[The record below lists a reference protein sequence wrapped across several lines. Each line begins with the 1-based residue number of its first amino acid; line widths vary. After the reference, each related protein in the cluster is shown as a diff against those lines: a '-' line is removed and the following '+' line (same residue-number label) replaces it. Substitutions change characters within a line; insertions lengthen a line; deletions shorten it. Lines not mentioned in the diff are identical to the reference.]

1 MILLVLMLALPSQ
14 TPPNDG
20 IAYAPIR
27 EGSGPLDTAREARVM
42 ALGKKLRCAVCQGE
56 SIVDSPAS
64 MARAQLDKVR
74 ELVAEG
80 KSDDDILNFFSS
92 RYGEFVLLEPK
103 QEGLNW
109 VLWLGPGSIV
119 IGGMLL
125 LFFQTRKQP
134 SVVVEA
140 VAPARAKPVSVDE
153 TSPEALLAQVRA
165 DMDKQ

>member
-1 MILLVLMLALPSQ
+1 MIFLVLMLALPSQ
-14 TPPNDG
+14 SPPSDG

-27 EGSGPLDTAREARVM
+27 EGLSPLDAAREARVM

-92 RYGEFVLLEPK
+92 RYGEFVLLEPRR
-103 QEGLNW
+103 EGLNW
-109 VLWLGPGSIV
+109 VLWLGPGAIV
-119 IGGMLL
+119 LGGMLL

-134 SVVVEA
+134 AVVVEA
-140 VAPARAKPVSVDE
+140 VPPARAKSTTSDD
-153 TSPEALLAQVRA
+153 TSPEGLLAQVRA